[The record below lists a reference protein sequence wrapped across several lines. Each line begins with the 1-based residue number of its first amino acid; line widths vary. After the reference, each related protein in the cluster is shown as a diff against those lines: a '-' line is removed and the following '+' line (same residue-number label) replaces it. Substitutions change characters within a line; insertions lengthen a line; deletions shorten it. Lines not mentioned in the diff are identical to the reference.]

1 MKISSRFTLILVDHQ
16 NLVRIKYPISRKLI
30 EEQIPS
36 LLSCIPQS
44 RFAAKWT
51 LVFTWKILWVFN
63 IRLFLNFSSSNFSKE
78 TLKEVQPMARAYMSN
93 FLLHLIL
100 LVALF
105 FLATTIWYFSI
116 FNVLSFTA
124 TFYST
129 SFASIFSAS
138 TATSPSINVNQRNF
152 CSIFTFVS
160 FFIYTSKLFLVYNLN

>member
-51 LVFTWKILWVFN
+51 LVFTLKMVWVFN
-63 IRLFLNFSSSNFSKE
+63 IRLFLNFSSPNFSKE

-100 LVALF
+100 HVALF
-105 FLATTIWYFSI
+105 FLLQPFDISQFLMFYHLLPLFILRHLLQFS
-116 FNVLSFTA
+116 LR
-124 TFYST
+124 
-129 SFASIFSAS
+129 
-138 TATSPSINVNQRNF
+138 Q
-152 CSIFTFVS
+152 
-160 FFIYTSKLFLVYNLN
+160 LQHLHL